1 MIEKIIVEYLGSKID
16 SGVYAEIPEK
26 NPESFVVVEKTSGS
40 KVNHI
45 KGAVVAV
52 QAYA

>member
-1 MIEKIIVEYLGSKID
+1 MIETIIVEYLESKID

-26 NPESFVVVEKTSGS
+26 KPESFVVVEKTSGS

-52 QAYA
+52 